1 MFKKIILLLIV
12 ICVGFSASL
21 VYAQEGGTEFVEL
34 VNPVGEND
42 IWGIIGRIINVLFL
56 ACIYGGLIV
65 IIWAGWSMITSQGD
79 SGKVKKATQMITWV
93 IVGIV
98 VVLLARAIIGFTYY
112 IVTGKRGG
120 VPNLNG
126 TTNNAPNNNQPYI
139 APEENTVPDLNLNT
153 FKYSQ

>member
-1 MFKKIILLLIV
+1 
-12 ICVGFSASL
+12 
-21 VYAQEGGTEFVEL
+21 
-34 VNPVGEND
+34 
-42 IWGIIGRIINVLFL
+42 L

-126 TTNNAPNNNQPYI
+126 TSNNTPSNNQPYV
-139 APEENTVPDLNLNT
+139 APEVNTVPNINNRL
-153 FKYSQ
+153 FEESFGQ